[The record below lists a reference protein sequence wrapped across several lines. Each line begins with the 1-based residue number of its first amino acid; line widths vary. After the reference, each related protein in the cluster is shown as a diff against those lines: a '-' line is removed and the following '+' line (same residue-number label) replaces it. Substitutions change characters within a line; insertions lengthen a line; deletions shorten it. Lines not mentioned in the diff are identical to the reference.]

1 VKHEGKKKV
10 RFFCFVFLVFL
21 FLCAVY
27 SSIPS
32 VFFFF
37 LGLILFPKKKKSG
50 GSPAGDP

>member
-1 VKHEGKKKV
+1 VKHEGKKV

-21 FLCAVY
+21 FLHAAY

-37 LGLILFPKKKKSG
+37 FGLILFPLKKN
-50 GSPAGDP
+50 